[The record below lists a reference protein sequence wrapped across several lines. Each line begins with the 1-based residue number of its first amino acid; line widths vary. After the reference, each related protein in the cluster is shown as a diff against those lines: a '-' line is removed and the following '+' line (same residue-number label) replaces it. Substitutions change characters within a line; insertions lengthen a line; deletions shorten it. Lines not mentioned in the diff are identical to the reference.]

1 MVQAAERAYAQIR
14 SLLIA
19 GDFAPGARLRE
30 EDLAERTGV
39 SRTPVREALRKLANE
54 GFVEFQPRR
63 GVQVISWTDH
73 DLDELFS
80 VRALLESYGA
90 AQAAERGTAEH
101 VETMS
106 RLCDRMDALAEHAAA
121 YAGRDEGNGMVDGHV
136 PVELQEVY
144 HQIAELNNEFHETVL
159 AASGNAH
166 LRSLMGGLISMPLVQ
181 RTFMRY
187 SPDRLARSMSHHRE
201 LVDAVRAHDGSWA
214 SSVMN
219 AHVRS
224 ARVELY

>member
-1 MVQAAERAYAQIR
+1 MAQATEHAYAQIR

-19 GDFAPGARLRE
+19 GDFEPGSRLRE

-39 SRTPVREALRKLANE
+39 SRTPVREALRRLANE
-54 GFVEFQPRR
+54 GFVTFQPHR
-63 GVQVISWTDH
+63 GVQVISWTDQ
-73 DLDELFS
+73 DLDELFG

-90 AQAAERGTAEH
+90 GQAAGRATADH
-101 VETMS
+101 VANLYD
-106 RLCDRMDALAEHAAA
+106 LCDRMDALAEQTYEFEHPT
-121 YAGRDEGNGMVDGHV
+121 DGDGSRLPPQV
-136 PVELQEVY
+136 QEVY
-144 HQIAELNNEFHETVL
+144 HRIAELNNEFHETVL
-159 AASGNAH
+159 ASTGNAY

-187 SPDRLARSMSHHRE
+187 SGERLARSMSHHRE
-201 LVDAVRAHDGSWA
+201 LVDAIRSGDSSWA

>member
-1 MVQAAERAYAQIR
+1 MAQATERAYAQIR

-54 GFVEFQPRR
+54 GFVELQPRR
-63 GVQVISWTDH
+63 GVQVISWSDQ

-80 VRALLESYGA
+80 VRALLEAYGA
-90 AQAAERGTAEH
+90 GQAAERASDEQ
-101 VETMS
+101 VDTMAA
-106 RLCDRMDALAEHAAA
+106 LCARMDALAEQAV
-121 YAGRDEGNGMVDGHV
+121 AGGDGLDGLDGHV
-136 PVELQEVY
+136 PPEVQEVY
-144 HQIAELNNEFHETVL
+144 HQIAELNNEFHEMVL
-159 AASGNAH
+159 TASGNAH

-201 LVDAVRAHDGSWA
+201 LVDAIRAHDGIWA

>member
-1 MVQAAERAYAQIR
+1 MAQATEHAYAQIR

-19 GDFAPGARLRE
+19 GDFEPGSRLRE

-39 SRTPVREALRKLANE
+39 SRTPVREALRRLANE
-54 GFVEFQPRR
+54 GFVTFQPHR
-63 GVQVISWTDH
+63 GVQVISWTDQ
-73 DLDELFS
+73 DLDELFG

-90 AQAAERGTAEH
+90 GQAAGRATADH
-101 VETMS
+101 VATMYD
-106 RLCDRMDALAEHAAA
+106 LCDRMDALAEQTYEFEHPA
-121 YAGRDEGNGMVDGHV
+121 DGDGSRLPPQV
-136 PVELQEVY
+136 QEVY
-144 HQIAELNNEFHETVL
+144 HRIAELNNEFHETVL
-159 AASGNAH
+159 ASTGNAY

-187 SPDRLARSMSHHRE
+187 SGERLARSMSHHRE
-201 LVDAVRAHDGSWA
+201 LVDAIRSGDSSWA

>member
-1 MVQAAERAYAQIR
+1 MAQATEHAYAQIR

-19 GDFAPGARLRE
+19 GDFEPGSRLRE

-39 SRTPVREALRKLANE
+39 SRTPVREALRRLANE
-54 GFVEFQPRR
+54 GFVTFQPHR
-63 GVQVISWTDH
+63 GVQVISWTDQ
-73 DLDELFS
+73 DLDELFG

-90 AQAAERGTAEH
+90 GQAAGRATADH
-101 VETMS
+101 VATMYD
-106 RLCDRMDALAEHAAA
+106 LCDRMDALAEQT
-121 YAGRDEGNGMVDGHV
+121 DGDGSRLPPQV
-136 PVELQEVY
+136 QEVY
-144 HQIAELNNEFHETVL
+144 HRIAELNNEFHETVL
-159 AASGNAH
+159 ASTGNAY

-187 SPDRLARSMSHHRE
+187 SGERLARSMSHHRE
-201 LVDAVRAHDGSWA
+201 LVDAIRSGDSSWA

>member
-1 MVQAAERAYAQIR
+1 VAQATERAYAQIR

-30 EDLAERTGV
+30 EELAERTGV

-63 GVQVISWTDH
+63 GVQVISWTDQ
-73 DLDELFS
+73 DLDELFG

-90 AQAAERGTAEH
+90 GQAAQRATPEH
-101 VETMS
+101 IDAMAQ
-106 RLCDRMDALAEHAAA
+106 LCDRMDELADQTAETGELGQA
-121 YAGRDEGNGMVDGHV
+121 DDGTLPPEV
-136 PVELQEVY
+136 QELY
-144 HQIAELNNEFHETVL
+144 HRIAELNHEFHETVL
-159 AASGNAH
+159 AASGNTH

-181 RTFMRY
+181 RTFVRY
-187 SPDRLARSMSHHRE
+187 SGERLARSMSHHRE
-201 LVDAVRAHDGSWA
+201 LVDAIRSGDSSWA

>member
-1 MVQAAERAYAQIR
+1 MAQATEHAYAQIR

-19 GDFAPGARLRE
+19 GDFEPGSRLRE

-39 SRTPVREALRKLANE
+39 SRTPVREALRRLANE
-54 GFVEFQPRR
+54 GFVTFQPHR
-63 GVQVISWTDH
+63 GVQVISWTDQ
-73 DLDELFS
+73 DLDELFG

-90 AQAAERGTAEH
+90 GQAAGRATADH
-101 VETMS
+101 VAAMYG
-106 RLCDRMDALAEHAAA
+106 LCDRMDALAEQTYELEHP
-121 YAGRDEGNGMVDGHV
+121 VDGDGSRLPPSV
-136 PVELQEVY
+136 QEVY
-144 HQIAELNNEFHETVL
+144 HRIAELNNEFHETVL
-159 AASGNAH
+159 ASTGNAY

-187 SPDRLARSMSHHRE
+187 SGERLARSMSHHRE
-201 LVDAVRAHDGSWA
+201 LVDAIRSGDSSWA